1 MIDKA
6 ARPLEGKVAFVTGA
20 SRRIGKATALGLAAD
35 GARIVVTARTS
46 QDEIEAVAD
55 EIRQSGSEALPLLM
69 DMSDESS
76 VKAAVAAADKQ
87 FGRIDILVNNAAI
100 RQICPFLEMDLAE
113 WRYVVAGY
121 AWLARVGSGV
131 FLVTR
136 HVLPVIVRGGGGT
149 VVTIGGST
157 AHTGADKRA
166 HVAASKA
173 AHLGLMKSL
182 AVEFADRNVTFN
194 CVAPGMIGG
203 ERSATSGNSPLKG
216 DDVVLGRLGEI
227 GEAAFVVRMM
237 CQPGARFMTGQTVH
251 VNGGRYMP

>member
-113 WRYVVAGY
+113 WRYVMGIN
-121 AWLARVGSGV
+121 LDGV

>member
-6 ARPLEGKVAFVTGA
+6 ARPLEGKVAFITGA
-20 SRRIGKATALGLAAD
+20 SRRIGRATALGLAAD

-55 EIRQSGSEALPLLM
+55 EIRQSGSEAMPLLM

-113 WRYVVAGY
+113 WRYVMGIN
-121 AWLARVGSGV
+121 LDGV

-136 HVLPVIVRGGGGT
+136 HVLPVIVRSGGGT

-203 ERSATSGNSPLKG
+203 ERSATSGASPLKG
-216 DDVVLGRLGEI
+216 DDVVLGRLGDIE
-227 GEAAFVVRMM
+227 EAAFVVRMM